1 MEFDNKIAEQELEKL
16 KAQAQ
21 AANNALTKAKGRQEV
36 LNENLKSYHEE
47 LRRMGIEPENLDSEI
62 DKMITEYNT
71 LIESVKSKIPLK
83 LLQRIKVVDE
93 NGNPTSR

>member
-1 MEFDNKIAEQELEKL
+1 MNFDSKAAELELEKL

-36 LNENLKSYHEE
+36 LNENLKGYHEE
-47 LRRMGIEPENLDSEI
+47 LRKLGISPENLDSEI
-62 DKMITEYNT
+62 EKLIAEYNT
-71 LIESVKSKIPLK
+71 LIEDVKNKIPLN
-83 LLQRIKVVDE
+83 LLQRIRMVDA